1 MNQNNTDLTKNLTE
15 QVAIVTGSSA
25 GIGAATARALAQR
38 GAHVLVNYKRRAE
51 AAAATV
57 AACRKAGSDA
67 HSVQADVSV
76 PEDCAR
82 LVAEAHKRW
91 GRLDMLINNAGATK
105 FAAHDELDALSAE
118 DFQNLY
124 ALNAVGAYMMVRA
137 ARPHLAK
144 QSGRIVN
151 ISSIAG
157 VRGIGSSLAYVA
169 SKAALNGLTMG
180 LARALAPEGIRVNAL
195 CPAFV
200 ATDWF
205 RDALGDDMFE
215 QIKASQI
222 AATPLGR
229 VAEPEDVA
237 EACLFFVSDASRHIT
252 GQLLLVDGGLA
263 LGAPLSAASSSAPK
277 S

>member
-1 MNQNNTDLTKNLTE
+1 MTQNNTDLTKNLAE

-25 GIGAATARALAQR
+25 GIGAATARVLAAR

-51 AAAATV
+51 AAAAV
-57 AACRKAGSDA
+57 AAACREAGGDA
-67 HSVQADVSV
+67 HAVQADVSE
-76 PEDCAR
+76 PADCAR
-82 LVAEAHKRW
+82 LVAEALKRW

-105 FAAHDELDALSAE
+105 FAAHDDLDALSAE

-180 LARALAPEGIRVNAL
+180 LARALAPDGIRVNAL

-222 AATPLGR
+222 AATPLNR

-263 LGAPLSAASSSAPK
+263 LGAPLSAAPK
-277 S
+277 KS